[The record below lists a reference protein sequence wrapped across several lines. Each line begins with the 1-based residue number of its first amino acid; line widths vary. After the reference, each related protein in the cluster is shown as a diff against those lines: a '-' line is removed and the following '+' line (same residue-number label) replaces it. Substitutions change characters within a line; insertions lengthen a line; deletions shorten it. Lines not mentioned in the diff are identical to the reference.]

1 MKKGLIVLITSKVY
15 LIDCNNPST
24 TVVNRSTDGNLDSL
38 AAIHAIEKADIA
50 WDSVS
55 ALNSSDGWLSYY
67 TDDAIMMPPGEKVC
81 VDKASRAV
89 SIKNMFAT
97 PGANMRFEATKTEVS
112 KSADMGYS
120 TGIYHFKFKDAAGKN
135 AQETGKFDET
145 WKKQAD
151 GSWKCVVDIWNADPA
166 K

>member
-1 MKKGLIVLITSKVY
+1 MKKGLIVLITSMVY
-15 LIDCNNPST
+15 LIACNNPST

-89 SIKNMFAT
+89 LLHLVPT
-97 PGANMRFEATKTEVS
+97 
-112 KSADMGYS
+112 
-120 TGIYHFKFKDAAGKN
+120 
-135 AQETGKFDET
+135 
-145 WKKQAD
+145 
-151 GSWKCVVDIWNADPA
+151 
-166 K
+166 

>member
-1 MKKGLIVLITSKVY
+1 MKRILFSSILAVTLFAACTSQS
-15 LIDCNNPST
+15 ST
-24 TVVNRSTDGNLDSL
+24 
-38 AAIHAIEKADIA
+38 A
-50 WDSVS
+50 S
-55 ALNSSDGWLSYY
+55 ATANSSDSTAAVDAINKADSLWNVQSSLNSAEGWLSFYS
-67 TDDAIMMPPGEKVC
+67 DDAIMMPPGEKVC